1 MSLLDYCTTKR
12 QREVI
17 TLHEEGLGYQRIADR
32 LGTITKWGVR
42 DIVKNVKGKAAMRGH
57 SPENDYLHTVPEGF
71 VLRGVSTLYND
82 EGKPVS
88 QWVKSASDK
97 EAQFQMMIER
107 IELACEG
114 IKPWKPVKTP
124 KVVEDDLLSL
134 LVITDFHLGSYCWG
148 QETSE
153 DYDTNM
159 ARDLFLSSVKEMI
172 DSTPKSK
179 IGMLCNL
186 GDFLHWDGLEQLT
199 PQGKNLLEADSRYS
213 RIVDIAMT
221 VMDEAVR
228 MMLKKYEKVVFVCA
242 EGNHDLA
249 GSIWLRKFIRKLYA
263 KEPRL
268 EVIDNDFPYYAYR
281 HGETMLCFHHG
292 HKAKMGSLP
301 KVFASEPRFRED
313 WGKSKIAYIHSGHY
327 HHERLLEDAGAITEQ
342 HPTLA
347 SRDSYATRLGLMS
360 QRGAKVITYDAA
372 DGEVARITVRPKH
385 DTSS

>member
-1 MSLLDYCTTKR
+1 MSLLDYCTTER

-199 PQGKNLLEADSRYS
+199 PSGKNLLEGDSRYS

>member
-1 MSLLDYCTTKR
+1 MSLLNYCTTDR
-12 QREVI
+12 QRQII
-17 TLHEEGLGYQRIADR
+17 TLHEEGLGYQKIGDKI
-32 LGTITKWGVR
+32 GVSKWVAR
-42 DIVKNVKGKAAMRGH
+42 DIIKNIKRKAAIQGH
-57 SPENDYLHTVPEGF
+57 SPDHDMVHTVPEGF
-71 VLRGVSTLYND
+71 VLRGVSTYYNSD
-82 EGKPVS
+82 GNPVA
-88 QWVKSASDK
+88 QWVKSQSDK
-97 EAQFQMMIER
+97 ERQFQMMIER
-107 IELACEG
+107 IEVACEG
-114 IKPWKPVKTP
+114 INPWNPVKKP

-159 ARDLFLSSVKEMI
+159 ARDLFLSSIKDMI

-199 PQGKNLLEADSRYS
+199 PSGKNLLEGDSRYS

-242 EGNHDLA
+242 EGNHDIA

-263 KEPRL
+263 NEPRL

-281 HGETMLCFHHG
+281 HGSTMLCFHHG

-301 KVFASEPRFRED
+301 KVFSSEPRFRED
-313 WGKSKIAYIHSGHY
+313 WGRSKIAYIHSGHY
-327 HHERLLEDAGAITEQ
+327 HHERVLEDAGAITEQ

-360 QRGAKVITYDAA
+360 HRGAKVITYNND
-372 DGEVARITVRPKH
+372 DGEVSRITIRPR
-385 DTSS
+385 S

>member
-1 MSLLDYCTTKR
+1 MSLLDYCTTER
-12 QREVI
+12 QRNVI
-17 TLHEEGLGYQRIADR
+17 TLHEEGLGYQKIGDR
-32 LGTITKWGVR
+32 LGMTKWGAR
-42 DIVKNVKGKAAMRGH
+42 DIIKNVKGRAAMRGH
-57 SPENDYLHTVPEGF
+57 SPDHNMVHTVPDGF
-71 VLRGVSTLYND
+71 NVKGVSTYYND
-82 EGKPVS
+82 EGKPVG

-114 IKPWKPVKTP
+114 IKPWKPVKKP

-159 ARDLFLSSVKEMI
+159 ARDLFLSSVAEMI

-179 IGMLCNL
+179 VGMLCNL

-199 PQGKNLLEADSRYS
+199 PSGKNLLEGDSRYS

-242 EGNHDLA
+242 EGNHDIA

-263 KEPRL
+263 NEPRL

-372 DGEVARITVRPKH
+372 DGEVARITVRPK
-385 DTSS
+385 T

>member
-1 MSLLDYCTTKR
+1 MSLLNYCTTER
-12 QREVI
+12 QHQVI
-17 TLHEEGLGYQRIADR
+17 TLHQEGLGYQKIGDK
-32 LGTITKWGVR
+32 LGISKWSVR
-42 DIVKNVKGKAAMRGH
+42 DIVKNIKYKAATQGH
-57 SPENDYLHTVPEGF
+57 SPDHDMVHTVPEGF
-71 VLRGVSTLYND
+71 VLKGVSTYYNSD
-82 EGKPVS
+82 GNPVA
-88 QWVKSASDK
+88 QWVKSQSDK
-97 EAQFQMMIER
+97 ELQFQMMIER

-114 IKPWKPVKTP
+114 IKPWKPIKKP
-124 KVVEDDLLSL
+124 SVVEEDLLSL

-159 ARDLFLSSVKEMI
+159 ARDLFLSSIRDMI

-199 PQGKNLLEADSRYS
+199 PSGKNLLEGDSRYS

-242 EGNHDLA
+242 EGNHDIA

-263 KEPRL
+263 NEPRL

-281 HGETMLCFHHG
+281 HGNTMLCFHHG
-292 HKAKMGSLP
+292 HKAKMGNLP
-301 KVFASEPRFRED
+301 KVFSSEPRFRED
-313 WGKSKIAYIHSGHY
+313 WGRSKIAYIHSGHY
-327 HHERLLEDAGAITEQ
+327 HHERVIEDAGAITEQ

-360 QRGAKVITYDAA
+360 QRGAKVITYSNE
-372 DGEVARITVRPKH
+372 DGEVSRITIRPR
-385 DTSS
+385 D

>member
-1 MSLLDYCTTKR
+1 MSLLNYCTTER
-12 QREVI
+12 QRQII
-17 TLHEEGLGYQRIADR
+17 TLHEEGLGYQKIGDKI
-32 LGTITKWGVR
+32 GVSKWVAR
-42 DIVKNVKGKAAMRGH
+42 DIIKNIKRKAAIQGH
-57 SPENDYLHTVPEGF
+57 SPDHDMVHTVPEGF
-71 VLRGVSTLYND
+71 VLRGVSTYYNSD
-82 EGKPVS
+82 GNPVA
-88 QWVKSASDK
+88 QWVKSQSDK
-97 EAQFQMMIER
+97 ERQFQMMIER
-107 IELACEG
+107 IEVACEG
-114 IKPWKPVKTP
+114 INPWKPVKKP

-159 ARDLFLSSVKEMI
+159 ARDLFLSSIKDMI

-199 PQGKNLLEADSRYS
+199 PSGKNLLEGDSRYS

-242 EGNHDLA
+242 EGNHDIA

-263 KEPRL
+263 NEPRL

-281 HGETMLCFHHG
+281 HGSTMLCFHHG

-301 KVFASEPRFRED
+301 KVFSSEPRFRED
-313 WGKSKIAYIHSGHY
+313 WGRSKIAYIHSGHY
-327 HHERLLEDAGAITEQ
+327 HHERVLEDAGAITEQ

-360 QRGAKVITYDAA
+360 HRGAKVITYNND
-372 DGEVARITVRPKH
+372 DGEVSRITIRPR
-385 DTSS
+385 S

>member
-1 MSLLDYCTTKR
+1 MSLLDYCTTER

-199 PQGKNLLEADSRYS
+199 PSGKNLLEGDSRYS

-242 EGNHDLA
+242 EGNHDIA

-263 KEPRL
+263 NEPRL

>member
-1 MSLLDYCTTKR
+1 MMSLLKYCTTER
-12 QREVI
+12 QRKVIEMHELGMGYTNIAKEVGGSRW
-17 TLHEEGLGYQRIADR
+17 T
-32 LGTITKWGVR
+32 VR
-42 DIVKNVKGKAAMRGH
+42 DIVKSVRDKAAAQGYSPQHDMTHTVPSGFNVKG
-57 SPENDYLHTVPEGF
+57 
-71 VLRGVSTLYND
+71 VSTYYND
-82 EGKPVS
+82 EGKPVG
-88 QWVKSASDK
+88 QWVKSIADK
-97 EAQFQMMIER
+97 EAQFQAMIKR
-107 IELACEG
+107 IEIACDG
-114 IKPWKPVKTP
+114 ITPWKPVKKP
-124 KVVEDDLLSL
+124 KRVEQDLLSL

-159 ARDLFLSSVKEMI
+159 ARDLFLSSIKEMI

-186 GDFLHWDGLEQLT
+186 GDFLHWDGLDQLT
-199 PQGKNLLEADSRYS
+199 PSGKNLLEGDSRYS

-228 MMLKKYEKVVFVCA
+228 MMLEKYEKVVFVCA
-242 EGNHDLA
+242 EGNHDIA
-249 GSIWLRKFIRKLYA
+249 GSIWLRKFIRKLYS

-301 KVFASEPRFRED
+301 KVFSSEPRFRED

-327 HHERLLEDAGAITEQ
+327 HHERLIEDAGAITEQ

-360 QRGAKVITYDAA
+360 QRGAKVITYDSQ
-372 DGEVARITVRPKH
+372 DGEVSRITIRPRA
-385 DTSS
+385 

>member
-1 MSLLDYCTTKR
+1 MSLLSYCTTER
-12 QREVI
+12 QHQVI
-17 TLHEEGLGYQRIADR
+17 TLHEDGLGYQKIGDK
-32 LGTITKWGVR
+32 LGISKWVARDTI
-42 DIVKNVKGKAAMRGH
+42 KNIKRKAAIQGH
-57 SPENDYLHTVPEGF
+57 SPNHDMVHAVPEGF
-71 VLRGVSTLYND
+71 NVKGVSTYYND
-82 EGKPVS
+82 EGKPVG
-88 QWVKSASDK
+88 QWVKSVSDK
-97 EAQFQMMIER
+97 EAQFKIMIER

-114 IKPWKPVKTP
+114 ITPWEPIKKP
-124 KVVEDDLLSL
+124 KVVEEDLLSL

-172 DSTPKSK
+172 DSTPNSK

-199 PQGKNLLEADSRYS
+199 PSGKNLLEGDSRYS

-242 EGNHDLA
+242 EGNHDIA
-249 GSIWLRKFIRKLYA
+249 GSIWLRKFIRKLYVN
-263 KEPRL
+263 EPRL
-268 EVIDNDFPYYAYR
+268 EVIDNDFPYYAHR
-281 HGETMLCFHHG
+281 HGSTMLCFHHG

-301 KVFASEPRFRED
+301 KVFSSEPRFRED
-313 WGKSKIAYIHSGHY
+313 WGRSKIAYIHSGHY
-327 HHERLLEDAGAITEQ
+327 HHERVIEDAGAITEQ

-347 SRDSYATRLGLMS
+347 SRDSYASRLGLMS
-360 QRGAKVITYDAA
+360 QRGAKVITYDAE
-372 DGEVARITVRPKH
+372 DGEVSRITVRPRA
-385 DTSS
+385 

>member
-1 MSLLDYCTTKR
+1 M
-12 QREVI
+12 
-17 TLHEEGLGYQRIADR
+17 
-32 LGTITKWGVR
+32 
-42 DIVKNVKGKAAMRGH
+42 
-57 SPENDYLHTVPEGF
+57 
-71 VLRGVSTLYND
+71 
-82 EGKPVS
+82 
-88 QWVKSASDK
+88 
-97 EAQFQMMIER
+97 
-107 IELACEG
+107 
-114 IKPWKPVKTP
+114 
-124 KVVEDDLLSL
+124 
-134 LVITDFHLGSYCWG
+134 VITDFHLGAYCWA

-159 ARDLFLSSVKEMI
+159 ARDLFLSSIKEMI

-179 IGMLCNL
+179 VGMLCNL

-199 PQGKNLLEADSRYS
+199 PSGKNLLEGDSRYS

-249 GSIWLRKFIRKLYA
+249 GSIWLRKFIRKLYEN
-263 KEPRL
+263 EPRL

-301 KVFASEPRFRED
+301 KVFSSEPRFRED
-313 WGKSKIAYIHSGHY
+313 WGRSKIAYIHSGHY

-372 DGEVARITVRPKH
+372 DGEVARITVRPK
-385 DTSS
+385 T

>member
-1 MSLLDYCTTKR
+1 MSLLDYCTTER

-199 PQGKNLLEADSRYS
+199 PSGKNLLEGDSRYS

-242 EGNHDLA
+242 EGNHDIA

-263 KEPRL
+263 NEPRL

-313 WGKSKIAYIHSGHY
+313 WGRSKIAYIHSGHY

-372 DGEVARITVRPKH
+372 DGEVARITVRPK
-385 DTSS
+385 T

>member
-1 MSLLDYCTTKR
+1 MSLLSYCITER
-12 QREVI
+12 QRNVI
-17 TLHEEGLGYQRIADR
+17 TLHEEGLGYQRIGDK
-32 LGTITKWGVR
+32 LGMTKWGVR
-42 DIVKNVKGKAAMRGH
+42 DIVKNVKGKAAIQGH
-57 SPENDYLHTVPEGF
+57 SPAHDMVRTVPEGF
-71 VLRGVSTLYND
+71 NVKGVSTYYND
-82 EGKPVS
+82 EGKPVG
-88 QWVKSASDK
+88 QWVKSVSDK
-97 EAQFQMMIER
+97 EAQFKMMIER

-114 IKPWKPVKTP
+114 IKPWKPVKKS
-124 KVVEDDLLSL
+124 KVTEDDLLSL

-148 QETSE
+148 EETSE

-159 ARDLFLSSVKEMI
+159 ARDLFLSSIKDMI
-172 DSTPKSK
+172 DSTPQSK

-199 PQGKNLLEADSRYS
+199 PSGKNLLEGDSRYS

-242 EGNHDLA
+242 EGNHDIA

-281 HGETMLCFHHG
+281 HGDTMLCFHHG

-301 KVFASEPRFRED
+301 KVFSSEPRFRED
-313 WGKSKIAYIHSGHY
+313 WGRSKIAYIHSGHY

-360 QRGAKVITYDAA
+360 QRGAKVITYDAK
-372 DGEVARITVRPKH
+372 DGEVSRITVRPR
-385 DTSS
+385 

>member
-1 MSLLDYCTTKR
+1 MSLLDYCTTER

-17 TLHEEGLGYQRIADR
+17 TLYEEGLGYQRIADR
-32 LGTITKWGVR
+32 LKTITKWGVR
-42 DIVKNVKGKAAMRGH
+42 DIIKNVKGKAAMRGH

-199 PQGKNLLEADSRYS
+199 PSGKNLLEGDSRYS

-242 EGNHDLA
+242 EGNHDIA

-263 KEPRL
+263 NEPRL

-281 HGETMLCFHHG
+281 HGNTMLCFHHG
-292 HKAKMGSLP
+292 HKAKMGNLP
-301 KVFASEPRFRED
+301 KVFSSEPRFRED

-327 HHERLLEDAGAITEQ
+327 HHERVIEDAGAITEQ

-360 QRGAKVITYDAA
+360 QRGAKVITYSNE
-372 DGEVARITVRPKH
+372 DGEVSRITIRPR
-385 DTSS
+385 D

>member
-1 MSLLDYCTTKR
+1 MSLLDYCTTER

-97 EAQFQMMIER
+97 EVQFQMMIER

-199 PQGKNLLEADSRYS
+199 PSGKNLLEGDSRYS

-242 EGNHDLA
+242 EGNHDIA

-263 KEPRL
+263 NEPRL